1 MLTLEELKFD
11 KNGLI
16 PVICQSYLTGKVL
29 MQAYANMEAV
39 KSSISTGFAT
49 YYSRSRKS
57 LWQKG
62 ESSGNVQKIVDIR
75 VDCDEDCLLY
85 SVIEQGP
92 ACHTGST
99 SCFYRSLLSKE
110 KIKPDSFEVLSELYQ
125 KVLERVKN
133 RPEGSY
139 VVKLFDKGSDKVIQK
154 VGEEATETVIALK
167 NGKKEEIIY
176 ESADLLFHLLMALV
190 DKEVSLEEIAQEL
203 LKRYK

>member
-1 MLTLEELKFD
+1 MFKIDDLKFD

-16 PVICQSYLTGKVL
+16 PVVCQSYLSGKVL
-29 MQAYANMEAV
+29 MQAYANMEAL

-62 ESSGNVQKIVDIR
+62 ESSGNVQRIVDIR

-92 ACHTGST
+92 ACHTGNE
-99 SCFYRSLLSKE
+99 SCFYRSLLNKE
-110 KIKPDSFEVLSELYQ
+110 KIKPDSFEVLNELYR
-125 KVLERVKN
+125 KVQERLQN

-154 VGEEATETVIALK
+154 VGEEATEIVIALK

-176 ESADLLFHLLMALV
+176 ESADLFFHLLMALV
-190 DKEVSLEEIAQEL
+190 DKKVSLEEIFREL